1 MLIRTA
7 FIGAALAA
15 LTFGSLSLVAQGPAA
30 PRELQ
35 GFSRERLG
43 RIDAFMQQAVD
54 DGRLAG
60 VVAMITRRG
69 QVVHAK
75 AYGMQDR
82 EAKVPMKTDTI
93 FRIASMTKTPTGIAM
108 MMLVEEGKVLLSD
121 PVSKFIPAF
130 RKTTVAVP
138 APAGAPAATPP
149 YTVVPAKREITIHD
163 LLSKTAG
170 MAYPPRYLQ
179 EAYAPL
185 NLNAFYFSD
194 KTEPMAAIVD
204 KIAKLPFTAQP
215 GEKYENGFATDVA
228 GVVIEKASGM
238 SLDDFF
244 RTRIFEPLKMR
255 DTSFYLPKGKESRLA
270 TMYLARQDG
279 TIARGEGDGPN
290 GQGHYIA
297 GPRVA
302 FSSGGGLLSTA
313 ADYTKMVQLLLN
325 RGELDGVRLLSPK
338 SVELMLSNQVGTSY
352 QNPGFGLLGFGYGFE
367 LTLDAASAHHLGS
380 PGDFGYRSAY
390 FTRYWG
396 DPQEQLS
403 AIFLAQLANYGGSSD
418 LHYKYRSLVYGAL
431 VSPASAGPG
440 HGPMPPTAPRR

>member
-1 MLIRTA
+1 MSIRA
-7 FIGAALAA
+7 LCLGAALAA
-15 LTFGSLSLVAQGPAA
+15 LSINLLAQGPAPGA
-30 PRELQ
+30 TIQ

-43 RIDAFMQQAVD
+43 RIDAFMQKAVD
-54 DGRLAG
+54 DGRLSG
-60 VVAMITRRG
+60 VVALITRHG
-69 QVVHAK
+69 KVVQAK

-82 EAKVPMKTDTI
+82 EARVPMKTDTI
-93 FRIASMTKTPTGIAM
+93 FRVASMTKTPTGIAM

-121 PVSKFIPAF
+121 PVSKFIPSF

-138 APAGAPAATPP
+138 APANAPAGTPP
-149 YTVVPAKREITIHD
+149 YTVVPARREITVHD

-185 NLNAFYFSD
+185 KLNSFYFSD
-194 KTEPMAAIVD
+194 QAEPMAAIVD
-204 KIAKLPFTAQP
+204 RIAKLPFTAQP

-255 DTSFYLPKGKESRLA
+255 DTSFYLPKGKEARLA
-270 TMYLARQDG
+270 TVYVAQQDG
-279 TIARGEGDGPN
+279 SIKRGEGTGPN
-290 GQGHYIA
+290 GQGDYIT

-313 ADYTKMVQLLLN
+313 ADYTRMVQLLLN
-325 RGELDGVRLLSPK
+325 GGELDGVRLLSPK
-338 SVELMLSNQVGTSY
+338 SVALMLSNQVGESY

-367 LTLDAASAHHLGS
+367 LTLDPASAHHLGS
-380 PGDFGYRSAY
+380 AGDFGYRSAY

-396 DPQEQLS
+396 DPTEQLS
-403 AIFLAQLANYGGSSD
+403 AVFLAQLANYGGSSD
-418 LHYKYRSLVYGAL
+418 LHYKFRSLVYGAL
-431 VSPASAGPG
+431 VEPAGSG
-440 HGPMPPTAPRR
+440 HLQMHHQAAPPRH